1 MTNLTELAR
10 HPYVAGTIA
19 HGEALDMLVAEI
31 KVREEELKGIREI
44 RIIQKRLAS
53 PRVSISEADNER
65 IWEDYRRDRMA
76 LAEERGR
83 REATL
88 RGAHIFVD
96 LEV

>member
-10 HPYVAGTIA
+10 HPYITGTIA
-19 HGEALDMLVAEI
+19 HQEAIDALVAEI

-65 IWEDYRRDRMA
+65 IWEDYRRDRLA
-76 LAEERGR
+76 LSDERGR
-83 REATL
+83 REKAL
-88 RGAHIFVD
+88 RDAHVFVD